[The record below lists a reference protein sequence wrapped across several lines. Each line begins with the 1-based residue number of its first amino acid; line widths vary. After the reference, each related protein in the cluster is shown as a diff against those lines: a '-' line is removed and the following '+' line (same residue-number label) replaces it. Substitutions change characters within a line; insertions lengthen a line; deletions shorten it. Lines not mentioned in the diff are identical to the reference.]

1 MSGEPVIL
9 RNWSV
14 IRTGNPYMA
23 PELHS
28 MCLHGRA
35 ENHPEFAP
43 GTTVTTS
50 PVVSVEGRMVKTRT
64 RLYELEGEPA
74 AEYRAFIESKGL
86 AYDERNPLFA
96 GQSAQATGGQQ

>member
-1 MSGEPVIL
+1 MPDAVKL

-28 MCLHGRA
+28 MCMHGRA

-43 GTTVTTS
+43 GTKVTTS
-50 PVVSVEGRMVKTRT
+50 PVVSVEGRMVKTWT
-64 RLYELEGEPA
+64 RLYELEGEPS
-74 AEYRAFIESKGL
+74 AEYRAFLESKGL
-86 AYDERNPLFA
+86 AYDEENPIFA
-96 GQSAQATGGQQ
+96 GSSAQAKGAQQ

>member
-1 MSGEPVIL
+1 MSSEPVIL

-35 ENHPEFAP
+35 ENHPEFSP
-43 GTTVTTS
+43 DTKVTTS
-50 PVVSVEGRMVKTRT
+50 PVVSAEGRMVKTWT
-64 RLYELEGEPA
+64 RVYQIEGDPSP
-74 AEYRAFIESKGL
+74 EYRAFIESKGL
-86 AYDERNPLFA
+86 AFDENNPFIFYPSE
-96 GQSAQATGGQQ
+96 QRTEVES